1 MIVCRNPFM
10 AKEQAWHREDLL
22 HATEKELDPIVAA
35 TRRAK
40 RPLRGRERIGLRG
53 DKVLG
58 WYQVA

>member
-1 MIVCRNPFM
+1 M